1 MAYYESA
8 ALGLLHLRSP
18 TLSRFCRTLFGQRDS
33 PFFTF
38 SLLSPSS
45 STSMSILSPFNIYHG
60 DTMYARIF
68 SYFRFRVELTDDIG
82 SSYTLSGS
90 VLNSHS
96 VTFSSSRRKTEPS
109 KKRLQSST
117 VNMLLSTLSP
127 KGRQCCRQA
136 QPKSSTMTR
145 RRVPPNRAA
154 ASIKNERY
162 ILLVFT
168 SLLYFV
174 SYLCQ

>member
-1 MAYYESA
+1 MPYSIRAKGFAIFYFLFTLALIFNQYVNPIALQHLSWRYYVRKDHS
-8 ALGLLHLRSP
+8 
-18 TLSRFCRTLFGQRDS
+18 LF
-33 PFFTF
+33 
-38 SLLSPSS
+38 
-45 STSMSILSPFNIYHG
+45 SI
-60 DTMYARIF
+60 
-68 SYFRFRVELTDDIG
+68 ELTHNIG

-117 VNMLLSTLSP
+117 VNMLLSTSSP
-127 KGRQCCRQA
+127 KGRQCYRQA

-154 ASIKNERY
+154 ASIKNESY